1 LAELD
6 RAQRKKDH
14 DATWKKESNPYPLD
28 MTDLLIEGTTISP
41 LLFEARLRYLLDP
54 QLTA

>member
-6 RAQRKKDH
+6 RAQRKNGND
-14 DATWKKESNPYPLD
+14 DTWKKGSNPYPLD

-41 LLFEARLRYLLDP
+41 FSRE
-54 QLTA
+54 QG